1 MAKIGAYEAKT
12 HLPRLIER
20 ARQGERFTITRRG
33 IPVAELTPPGG
44 ARDGL
49 AGAAVAAMRRFRRG
63 RRLGGEDLRK
73 LIEEGR
79 R

>member
-20 ARQGERFTITRRG
+20 ARRGERFTITRRG
-33 IPVAELTPPGG
+33 VPVAELTPPGG
-44 ARDGL
+44 AR
-49 AGAAVAAMRRFRRG
+49 AGQAGETVAALRRFRHG
-63 RRLGGEDLRK
+63 RRLGGDDLRK